1 MPDNTPEPG
10 ENMKHLTPTK
20 IVSTLGPATF
30 NEKMIRKLYKAGVT
44 MFRINSSHD
53 TVETHKRTLEIIRK
67 IEKEENAIIPVL
79 LDLQGPKIRIGQ
91 LDSPISVTA
100 GDIVIFRNGNKYE
113 NGIIPVDYKGIAD
126 DVTTG
131 EKILI
136 DDGKIQL
143 SVQKVEDNIVFAK
156 VLTSGEIKP
165 RKGLNIPGCTG
176 SIDILTERDKM
187 FVDFA
192 IKNDIDYLGL
202 SFVRNKEDILTL
214 REILNKNNSR
224 LKIISKIEKPQ
235 ALDNIDEIIEASDG
249 LMVARGDLGIEI
261 QTERVPIAQKTIIK
275 KANIARKPVIVATQM
290 LESMIDNPI
299 PTRAETSDVA
309 NAIIDGADAVMLSG
323 ETATGKYPI
332 EAVSIMKKIADDINH
347 SKFITKNCFPVEI
360 QEKHNTTPT
369 AIAVS
374 ISDILKSLPK
384 IKGIIA
390 LTATGYT
397 PALIS
402 KCKPSVPIFA
412 LCPDFQVCRFLQLYS
427 SVHSVKIPNEEIKFD
442 KEAVN
447 LLNIFL
453 RSELKM
459 RKDDTT
465 IITGS
470 IPHLM
475 SGESTN
481 FLKIHKIS

>member
-1 MPDNTPEPG
+1 
-10 ENMKHLTPTK
+10 MKNLTATK

-30 NEKMIRKLYKAGVT
+30 NEKMIRKLYHAGVT

-53 TVETHKRTLEIIRK
+53 TIETHTRTLEIIRK
-67 IEKEENAIIPVL
+67 VEQEEKAIIPVL
-79 LDLQGPKIRIGQ
+79 LDLQGPKIRVGQ
-91 LDSPISVTA
+91 LEEPIKVTA
-100 GDIVIFRNGNKYE
+100 GETLKFQHSTEYK
-113 NGIIPVDYKGIAD
+113 NGIIPVDYKGIAN
-126 DVTTG
+126 DVIPG

-143 SVQKVEDNIVFAK
+143 TVQKIENSVVFAK
-156 VLTSGEIKP
+156 VLTTGEIKP
-165 RKGLNIPGCTG
+165 RKGLNIPGGTG
-176 SIDILTERDKM
+176 SIDILTERDLK
-187 FVDFA
+187 FVEFA
-192 IKNDIDYLGL
+192 MANDVDYLGL
-202 SFVRNKEDILTL
+202 SFVRNKEDILKL
-214 REILNKNNSR
+214 RNILNKNNSNLR
-224 LKIISKIEKPQ
+224 IIAKIEKPQ
-235 ALDNIDEIIEASDG
+235 ALENIDEIIENSDVI
-249 LMVARGDLGIEI
+249 MVARGDLGIEI
-261 QTERVPIAQKTIIK
+261 KTERVPIAQKTIIR

-290 LESMIDNPI
+290 LESMIDNPL

-323 ETATGKYPI
+323 ETAMGKYPI
-332 EAVSIMKKIADDINH
+332 EAVSLMKRIADDINR
-347 SKFITKNCFPVEI
+347 SSFMEKNCFPAEL
-360 QEKHNTTPT
+360 QQKHNTTPM

-374 ISDILKSLPK
+374 ISDILKSIPK

-402 KCKPSVPIFA
+402 KCRPSVPIYA
-412 LCPDFQVCRFLQLYS
+412 LCPDFKVCRLLQLYN
-427 SVHSVKIPNEEIKFD
+427 SVFSVKIPNEEIKFD
-442 KEAVN
+442 KEAVS
-447 LLNIFL
+447 LLNVFL
-453 RSELKM
+453 RGELKI
-459 RKDDTT
+459 KKEDTT

>member
-1 MPDNTPEPG
+1 
-10 ENMKHLTPTK
+10 MKNLTPTK

-30 NEKMIRKLYKAGVT
+30 NEKMIKKLYKAGVT

-53 TVETHKRTLEIIRK
+53 TIETHTRTLQIIRK
-67 IEKEENAIIPVL
+67 VEQEENTIIPVL
-79 LDLQGPKIRIGQ
+79 LDLQGPKIRIGE
-91 LDSPISVTA
+91 LTEPIKVTA
-100 GDIVIFRNGNKYE
+100 GEILKFKHQTEYKD
-113 NGIIPVDYKGIAD
+113 GIIPVDYKGIAN
-126 DVTTG
+126 DVITG

-143 SVQKVEDNIVFAK
+143 VVEKTEKNVVFAK
-156 VLTSGEIKP
+156 VLTTGEIKP
-165 RKGLNIPGCTG
+165 RKGLNIPGGTG
-176 SIDILTERDKM
+176 SIEILTERDLM

-192 IKNDIDYLGL
+192 MKNDIDFLGL
-202 SFVRNKEDILTL
+202 SFVRNKEDILKL
-214 REILNKNNSR
+214 RKILNKNNSD

-235 ALDNIDEIIEASDG
+235 ALENIDEIIEHSDG
-249 LMVARGDLGIEI
+249 IMVARGDLGIEI
-261 QTERVPIAQKTIIK
+261 QTERVPIAQKTIIH

-290 LESMIDNPI
+290 LESMIDNPL

-309 NAIIDGADAVMLSG
+309 NAILDGADAVMLSG
-323 ETATGKYPI
+323 ETATGKYPV
-332 EAVSIMKKIADDINH
+332 EAVSIMKKIANDTYYSEFLN
-347 SKFITKNCFPVEI
+347 KNCFPKEI
-360 QEKHNTTPT
+360 QEKHNTTPM
-369 AIAVS
+369 AIAIS
-374 ISDILKSLPK
+374 ISDILKNIH

-390 LTATGYT
+390 LTAAGYT

-402 KCKPSVPIFA
+402 KCRPSVPVYA
-412 LCPDFQVCRFLQLYS
+412 LCPDFKVCRALQLYCGVFS
-427 SVHSVKIPNEEIKFD
+427 IKIPNEEIKFD
-442 KEAVN
+442 KEAVS

-459 RKDDTT
+459 RKSETA

>member
-1 MPDNTPEPG
+1 
-10 ENMKHLTPTK
+10 MKHLTPTK

-53 TVETHKRTLEIIRK
+53 TVETHTRTLEIIRK

-91 LDSPISVTA
+91 LENPISVTA
-100 GDIVIFRNGNKYE
+100 GEIVKFKHNSKFE
-113 NGIIPVDYKGIAD
+113 NDIIPVDYKGIAN
-126 DVTTG
+126 DVRTG

-143 SVQKVEDNIVFAK
+143 SVQKVEDNVVYAK
-156 VLTSGEIKP
+156 VLTTGEIKP

-176 SIDILTERDKM
+176 SIDILTERDKI

-202 SFVRNKEDILTL
+202 SFVRNKEDVLTL

-224 LKIISKIEKPQ
+224 LRIISKIEKPQ
-235 ALDNIDEIIEASDG
+235 ALDNIDEIIETSDG
-249 LMVARGDLGIEI
+249 IMVARGDLGIEI

-323 ETATGKYPI
+323 ETATGKYPV
-332 EAVSIMKKIADDINH
+332 EAVSIMKRIADDINH
-347 SKFITKNCFPVEI
+347 SRFIIKNCFPKEI

-402 KCKPSVPIFA
+402 KCKPSVPIYA
-412 LCPDFQVCRFLQLYS
+412 LCPDFHVCRFLQLYS
-427 SVHSVKIPNEEIKFD
+427 SVHCVKIPNEEIKFD

>member
-1 MPDNTPEPG
+1 
-10 ENMKHLTPTK
+10 MKNLTPTK

-30 NEKMIRKLYKAGVT
+30 NEKMIKKLFKAGVT

-53 TVETHKRTLEIIRK
+53 TIETHTRTLQIIRK
-67 IEKEENAIIPVL
+67 VEKEENAIIPVL
-79 LDLQGPKIRIGQ
+79 LDLQGPKIRIGE
-91 LDSPISVTA
+91 LTAPIKVTA
-100 GDIVIFRNGNKYE
+100 GEILKFRHQNEYKD
-113 NGIIPVDYKGIAD
+113 GIIPVDYKGIAN
-126 DVTTG
+126 DVITG

-143 SVQKVEDNIVFAK
+143 LVERTENDIVFAK
-156 VLTSGEIKP
+156 VLTTGEIKP
-165 RKGLNIPGCTG
+165 RKGLNIPGGTG
-176 SIDILTERDKM
+176 SIDILTQRDLM

-202 SFVRNKEDILTL
+202 SFVRNKEDILKL
-214 REILNKNNSR
+214 RKILNKNNSNLR
-224 LKIISKIEKPQ
+224 IISKIEKPQ
-235 ALDNIDEIIEASDG
+235 ALENIDEIIEHSDG
-249 LMVARGDLGIEI
+249 IMVARGDLGIEI
-261 QTERVPIAQKTIIK
+261 QTERVPIAQKTIIH

-309 NAIIDGADAVMLSG
+309 NAILDGADAVMLSG

-332 EAVSIMKKIADDINH
+332 EAVSIMKKIANDIYH
-347 SKFITKNCFPVEI
+347 SEFLVKNCFPKEI
-360 QEKHNTTPT
+360 SERHNTTPM

-374 ISDILKSLPK
+374 IADILRNVPK

-390 LTATGYT
+390 LTAAGYT

-402 KCKPSVPIFA
+402 KCRPAVPVYA
-412 LCPDFQVCRFLQLYS
+412 LCPDFKVCRAMQLFNNVFS
-427 SVHSVKIPNEEIKFD
+427 IKIPDEEIRFD

-447 LLNIFL
+447 LLNVFL

-459 RKDDTT
+459 RKGETT

-481 FLKIHKIS
+481 FLKIHKIG

>member
-1 MPDNTPEPG
+1 
-10 ENMKHLTPTK
+10 MKHLTPTK

-53 TVETHKRTLEIIRK
+53 TVETHTRTLEIIRK

-91 LDSPISVTA
+91 LENPISVTA
-100 GDIVIFRNGNKYE
+100 GEIVKFKHDSEFE
-113 NGIIPVDYKGIAD
+113 NDIIPVDYKGIAN
-126 DVTTG
+126 DVRTG

-143 SVQKVEDNIVFAK
+143 SVQKVEDNVVYAK
-156 VLTSGEIKP
+156 VLTTGEIKP

-176 SIDILTERDKM
+176 SIDILTERDKI

-202 SFVRNKEDILTL
+202 SFVRNKEDVLTL

-224 LKIISKIEKPQ
+224 LRIISKIEKPQ

-249 LMVARGDLGIEI
+249 IMVARGDLGIEI

-323 ETATGKYPI
+323 ETATGKYPV
-332 EAVSIMKKIADDINH
+332 EAVSIMKRIADDINH
-347 SKFITKNCFPVEI
+347 SRFIIKNCFPKEI

-402 KCKPSVPIFA
+402 KCKPSVPIYA
-412 LCPDFQVCRFLQLYS
+412 LCPDFHVCRFLQLYS
-427 SVHSVKIPNEEIKFD
+427 SVHCVKIPNEEIKFD